1 MVDIKILSGIIK
13 IIEDFKKNEL
23 KKSGTTHVNQLKIKF
38 DVRNYPLYGGKIL
51 MTLGPIIFTEKKV
64 YVYNHKE
71 TYSSVEFDNKK
82 CWKLKKVD
90 NDVYVFEIDYSQ
102 IHKLGGKPVTGG
114 NFFRRKKEDIGYL
127 YYNKKI
133 ICLIGSKENSILP
146 MIDELKMTIKK
157 LIDDNRK
164 IKNEEERLKKELLE
178 KRKQESLTREKK
190 ERERISKEREDR
202 TKYLLKLRDE
212 TIHNLDKD
220 NNGLVDILEVDDFM
234 KLLKKH
240 QEKIIKINSGHITDF
255 VKVSEHLSLKKDNI
269 QIIFD
274 RLKNTVDLQIEG
286 LLELLNNQINIFNVL
301 LFHSINMIG
310 SLINNDLITYNEI
323 YLKFDKLDV
332 FNSNWENQVQ
342 SELISV
348 NKGLVDVKNK
358 LSEISKG
365 VNTMNK
371 NFRQLIY
378 NVHQMEKNITSELS
392 NLSYTIDYGVSELNS
407 SLTRELKDINSGIG
421 MNNLLTGIQTYQMY
435 KINKNTKSLRG

>member
-1 MVDIKILSGIIK
+1 MNNLKKYLNEFIDKNKGNKYVNWNESSQRIRIGTKLSCINIFKPNNSFHFVFNRGTEKSREFQIRYLKNIKSRDYSWTERVFGRKGEYTIDGSFVGYYSSEFTHTKVL
-13 IIEDFKKNEL
+13 IEELKNIVSKSLNEL
-23 KKSGTTHVNQLKIKF
+23 KK
-38 DVRNYPLYGGKIL
+38 
-51 MTLGPIIFTEKKV
+51 TE
-64 YVYNHKE
+64 
-71 TYSSVEFDNKK
+71 
-82 CWKLKKVD
+82 KLKK
-90 NDVYVFEIDYSQ
+90 
-102 IHKLGGKPVTGG
+102 
-114 NFFRRKKEDIGYL
+114 
-127 YYNKKI
+127 
-133 ICLIGSKENSILP
+133 
-146 MIDELKMTIKK
+146 
-157 LIDDNRK
+157 
-164 IKNEEERLKKELLE
+164 EEERLKKELLE
-178 KRKQESLTREKK
+178 KRKQESLIREKK

-202 TKYLLKLRDE
+202 IKYLLKERDE

-220 NNGLVDILEVDDFM
+220 NNGLVDVLEVDDFM

-240 QEKIIKINSGHITDF
+240 QEKIIKINPGHITDF
-255 VKVSEHLSLKKDNI
+255 VKISEHLSLKKDNI

-274 RLKNTVDLQIEG
+274 RLRNTVDLQIEG

-310 SLINNDLITYNEI
+310 LLINNDLITYNEI

-371 NFRQLIY
+371 NFRQLIF